1 MINSYKRYICFLFN
15 LYTQLIFPF
24 FNLQLMKKLILSFV
38 LFLLTFSLIAQDEK
52 TASVDPVYKSE
63 IDKITSNKKIQQAF
77 QIIQDLE
84 PTTLKEL
91 IELTEIPAPPF
102 EEQKRANHF
111 LQMLKKAGID
121 SIWIDKAGNVVALRK
136 GTGNGKTVVFE
147 AHIDTVFPIE
157 TDVTVKMKGDTLVA
171 PGIGDDTRGLS
182 MVLTVLKA
190 MNKASIKTS
199 SDILFVGTVGEEG
212 LGDLRGVK
220 ELFKPGSRKIDSYIA
235 IDGGDIG
242 RVNNKGLGS
251 LRYKIS
257 FNGPGGH
264 SWGAFG
270 LANPHHAMGKAIDYF
285 NTAASAYVE
294 NIPRTSYNV
303 GRIGGGTSVN
313 SIPFETW
320 IEVDMRSVRPENLK
334 GIEKIL
340 LEQMNKALT
349 DYNATVKKGAKL
361 TVNFEKI
368 GERPSGELPDDL
380 PLVQRAVAA
389 TEYFKAQPFLTRGST
404 NSNIPIS
411 LGVPAIT
418 IGRGGKG
425 GGAHSLDEWWLNDNG
440 ADAIKLALLIVVA
453 EAGLSN

>member
-1 MINSYKRYICFLFN
+1 
-15 LYTQLIFPF
+15 
-24 FNLQLMKKLILSFV
+24 MKKLIFSTA
-38 LFLLTFSLIAQDEK
+38 LFFIASSLFSQDEK
-52 TASVDPVYKSE
+52 TVVVNPVYKTE
-63 IDKITSNKKIQQAF
+63 IDKITGNKKIQQAF

-102 EEQKRANHF
+102 EEQKRAEHF
-111 LQMLKKAGID
+111 LQMLKSAGID
-121 SIWIDKAGNVVALRK
+121 SIWIDEVGNVIALRK
-136 GTGNGKTVVFE
+136 GKGNGKTVVFE
-147 AHIDTVFPIE
+147 AHLDTVFPIE

-190 MNKASIKTS
+190 MNKAGIKTE

-220 ELFKPGSRKIDSYIA
+220 HLFKEGNRKIDSYIA

-251 LRYKIS
+251 LRYKIT
-257 FNGPGGH
+257 FIGPGGH

-270 LANPHHAMGKAIDYF
+270 LANTHHAMGKAIDYF
-285 NTAASAYVE
+285 DKAAAAYVA
-294 NIPRTSYNV
+294 NIPKTTYNV

-320 IEVDMRSVRPENLK
+320 IEVDMRSVSPENLK
-334 GIEKIL
+334 GIEKIFL
-340 LEQMNKALT
+340 QQMNKALT
-349 DYNATVKKGAKL
+349 DYNATVKRGAKL
-361 TVNFEKI
+361 TIHIEKI
-368 GERPSGELPDDL
+368 GERPSGELPDNL
-380 PLVQRAVAA
+380 PLVQRAIAA
-389 TEYFKAQPFLTRGST
+389 TSYFKAEPFLTRGST

-453 EAGLSN
+453 EAGLVN